1 MESAVTENKLSI
13 SFTKFKKNNF
23 WYVGFGGIPMCSGR
37 ELSSNIT
44 KTYSDF
50 VDRLNYELSDFQHIL
65 KHRLLSDPFD
75 NRELQELYQKLS
87 ETTKI
92 EEVPIP
98 QSLRKQPSP
107 FADIATTK
115 TERKTDWEEYKKIW
129 SVIKEEWLFAYPFYK
144 YHIEKKMIYINF
156 TFKTEEKLT
165 YNIVQPIS

>member
-1 MESAVTENKLSI
+1 MFRI
-13 SFTKFKKNNF
+13 SLWLVLFQKF
-23 WYVGFGGIPMCSGR
+23 P
-37 ELSSNIT
+37 
-44 KTYSDF
+44 
-50 VDRLNYELSDFQHIL
+50 ELSDFQHIL

-129 SVIKEEWLFAYPFYK
+129 SLIKEEWLFAYPFYK

-165 YNIVQPIS
+165 YNIVQPINDFLKFNHLEFARNLTNV